1 MNLKKYLEGG
11 HYKVKGLVVRVNL
24 DGYEVGMHRILEAN
38 NYDMLPR
45 NFLIRR
51 YDEATGLV
59 HSEIQ
64 EQSINENDGFR
75 NWDITEDIKK
85 MHGDEFVISN
95 YYDRELTINTKVGY
109 SMRFPQCLVEVIT
122 NDSRVNSDI
131 YEGAEIE
138 PKEGVLF
145 EYYVYDEPKRDY
157 IKFVDVKRASNF
169 DALFSQCNDCSN
181 YFLNSDDTSH
191 VVQTMYGRVC
201 QCCLDSNYS
210 YCELCEYY
218 YRNNDFVGDIC
229 YRCDEET
236 RSIHLRNFGDKI
248 VSDELG
254 EVQSHR
260 TFGVEIECDM
270 AGNAGSIIPKEC
282 GIVEDGSVEGD
293 DPYELVTPPL
303 GGKAGEEWLHK
314 LSGSLTDNG
323 VQINKSCGLHVHLIA
338 DDFKDKYV
346 KLRNLVLFYNVIEP
360 VIFSM
365 VPYSR
370 RFNNYC
376 RRIKQVIDIDKVVGV
391 YSLEAFEKAF
401 YGIGDRREIER
412 TKRGKY
418 CDKRYA
424 FLNIHNLF
432 FSGKTVEIRNHSGTT
447 QSGKIIPWINLHA
460 LILDYIAK
468 AKTVEVNRVIKKMQS
483 KNLKDKTEMLLSI
496 IGINE
501 KHADYLK
508 SRQAKFTPEMSDPFI
523 TDRRGASDDD
533 DEMSDGI

>member
-1 MNLKKYLEGG
+1 MKLTEYIQLNY
-11 HYKVKGLVVRVNL
+11 YKVKGLVVRVNMEGYEL
-24 DGYEVGMHRILEAN
+24 GTHAILERNQYDYVTPNFIASIYGNFTIDEHTKEMNGQELVIYHYYDNQVTITSKDGYN
-38 NYDMLPR
+38 
-45 NFLIRR
+45 
-51 YDEATGLV
+51 
-59 HSEIQ
+59 
-64 EQSINENDGFR
+64 
-75 NWDITEDIKK
+75 
-85 MHGDEFVISN
+85 
-95 YYDRELTINTKVGY
+95 
-109 SMRFPQCLVEVIT
+109 MRFPMCLLDVIV
-122 NDSRVNSDI
+122 NENRVNSDI

-145 EYYVYDEPKRDY
+145 EYYCYDEPKRDY
-157 IKFVDVKRASNF
+157 IKLIDVKKSSNF
-169 DALFSQCNDCSN
+169 SAIFSKCNDCSN

-191 VVQTMYGRVC
+191 VVPTRYSSVC
-201 QCCLDSNYS
+201 QCCLDGNYR
-210 YCELCEYY
+210 YCERCDNC
-218 YRNNDFVGDIC
+218 YRNSDFVGDIC

-236 RSIHLRNFGDKI
+236 RTVNLRGFGDKI
-248 VSDELG
+248 VSPELG

-270 AGNAGSIIPKEC
+270 AGNTGSIIPKEC
-282 GIVEDGSVEGD
+282 GIVEDGSVDGD

-314 LSGSLTDNG
+314 LSGSLTSNG

-338 DDFKDKYV
+338 EDFKDKYV

-376 RRIKQVIDIDKVVGV
+376 RRIKQVIDIEKVKGV

-401 YGIGDRREIER
+401 YGIGDKREIER

-460 LILDYIAK
+460 LILDYIAS
-468 AKTVEVNRVIKKMQS
+468 AKTVEINRVIKKMNN
-483 KNLKDKTEMLLSI
+483 KNLLEKTDMLLEI

-501 KHADYLK
+501 KHASYLK
-508 SRQAKFTPEMSDPFI
+508 SRQAKFTPEMNDPFI

-533 DEMSDGI
+533 DQLDYEFVDDSDSD